1 MGMKSRLGFTLIELL
16 VVIAIVGLLAAVVL
30 QRVDLAREKGIEAS
44 VVTSMDS
51 FYKNGMGEE
60 IQSAN
65 FNVVCGQNGIA
76 TSTKLLQVVT
86 SIKANSNLFVCN
98 STIDAFAASAQ
109 LDPVTH
115 WCVDSSGQ
123 QKEIG
128 AALPAGVTLCP

>member
-1 MGMKSRLGFTLIELL
+1 MNGRLGFTLIELL
-16 VVIAIVGLLAAVVL
+16 IVITIIGLLAAVVL

-44 VVTSMDS
+44 IITSMDS

-86 SIKANSNLFVCN
+86 SIRNNSDQFVCN
-98 STIDAFAASAQ
+98 SSVNEFAASAQ
-109 LDPVTH
+109 LDTFTH
-115 WCVDSSGQ
+115 WCIDSSGQ
-123 QKEIG
+123 QTET
-128 AALPAGVTLCP
+128 AVALAPGVTVCP